1 MFLVTNR
8 CFGHFTPVFKVNS
21 SPAGQPS
28 SAHTMSTKTKLSK
41 GILEMKFM
49 KRTRD
54 KVIKEED
61 DEEGRAMYASQIT
74 DRMLRQGECPYIVE
88 SSFVPCENLKDG
100 RFSFRGMNPE
110 IERLLELEELARQAA
125 ESKTIKRD
133 VSDQEMADHYYGNL
147 ANTMAKAYDRRAAS
161 GQKNHPN
168 RRKMNL
174 PDPVNHQ
181 SQPQQHQQNNQQHQG
196 RHINPKR
203 PRFIKPDDDDQ

>member
-1 MFLVTNR
+1 M
-8 CFGHFTPVFKVNS
+8 
-21 SPAGQPS
+21 A
-28 SAHTMSTKTKLSK
+28 AKTKLSK

-88 SSFVPCENLKDG
+88 SSFVPCENLVEG

-125 ESKTIKRD
+125 MSKDIKQD
-133 VSDQEMADHYYGNL
+133 VTDQEMADQYYGNL
-147 ANTMAKAYDRRAAS
+147 SNTMAKAYDRR
-161 GQKNHPN
+161 GNNNQKHQN

-174 PDPVNHQ
+174 PDPT
-181 SQPQQHQQNNQQHQG
+181 NQQ
-196 RHINPKR
+196 RHSNPKR

>member
-1 MFLVTNR
+1 MT
-8 CFGHFTPVFKVNS
+8 S
-21 SPAGQPS
+21 
-28 SAHTMSTKTKLSK
+28 KTKLSK

-74 DRMLRQGECPYIVE
+74 DRMLRQGECPYIIE
-88 SSFVPCENLKDG
+88 PSFVPCENLVEG

-125 ESKTIKRD
+125 ASKDIKRD
-133 VSDQEMADHYYGNL
+133 VTDQEMADQYYGNL
-147 ANTMAKAYDRRAAS
+147 ANTMAKAYDRRGS
-161 GQKNHPN
+161 NQQKFQN

-174 PDPVNHQ
+174 PEPTNQ
-181 SQPQQHQQNNQQHQG
+181 GQPQ
-196 RHINPKR
+196 RHSNPKR
-203 PRFIKPDDDDQ
+203 PRFVKPDEDDQ

>member
-1 MFLVTNR
+1 MA
-8 CFGHFTPVFKVNS
+8 S
-21 SPAGQPS
+21 
-28 SAHTMSTKTKLSK
+28 KTKLSK

-88 SSFVPCENLKDG
+88 SSYVPCENLVEG

-110 IERLLELEELARQAA
+110 IERLLELEELARQATM
-125 ESKTIKRD
+125 SKDIKQD
-133 VSDQEMADHYYGNL
+133 VTDQEMADQYYGNL
-147 ANTMAKAYDRRAAS
+147 TNTMAKTFDRRGS
-161 GQKNHPN
+161 NQKHQN

-174 PDPVNHQ
+174 PDPINNSQQ
-181 SQPQQHQQNNQQHQG
+181 SQQQG
-196 RHINPKR
+196 RHLNPKR
-203 PRFIKPDDDDQ
+203 PRFIKPDEDQ

>member
-1 MFLVTNR
+1 MA
-8 CFGHFTPVFKVNS
+8 S
-21 SPAGQPS
+21 
-28 SAHTMSTKTKLSK
+28 KTKLSK

-88 SSFVPCENLKDG
+88 SSYVPCENLVEG

-110 IERLLELEELARQAA
+110 IERLLELEELARQATM
-125 ESKTIKRD
+125 SKDIKQD
-133 VSDQEMADHYYGNL
+133 VTDQEMADQYYGNVS
-147 ANTMAKAYDRRAAS
+147 NTIAKAYDRRGS
-161 GQKNHPN
+161 NQKQQN
-168 RRKMNL
+168 RRKINL
-174 PDPVNHQ
+174 PDPVN
-181 SQPQQHQQNNQQHQG
+181 SQPKHQQQQKHS
-196 RHINPKR
+196 NPKR